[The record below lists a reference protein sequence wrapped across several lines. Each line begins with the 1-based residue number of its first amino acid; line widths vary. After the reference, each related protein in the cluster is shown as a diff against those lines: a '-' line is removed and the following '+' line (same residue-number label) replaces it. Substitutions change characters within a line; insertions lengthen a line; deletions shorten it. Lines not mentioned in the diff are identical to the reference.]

1 MKKFFTSESVAIG
14 HPDKIADQIADAIL
28 DEVLKQDPLAR
39 SAIEVTVSTGDVSI
53 FGELSTKAYVNV
65 RDVATDTIKKIGY
78 IEPKLGFTYDSVNVS
93 NKIVEQSAEISSA
106 VDQAEDDPDQIGAG
120 DQGIIY
126 GYANNET
133 SDYIPLALQLS
144 HKLMKQL
151 KTVRGAGDSNSYLR
165 PDGKGEVS
173 VEYGDDNRPKRIS
186 AVVLSAQ
193 HIEGIELEDLRA
205 RISEDIIA
213 PVLPTE
219 LVDENTKFFI
229 NPSGLWSLGGP
240 QADSGL
246 TGRKIIVDT
255 YGGAAHHGGG
265 AFSGK
270 DATKVDRSGA
280 YYARYVAKNLVAA
293 GLADKLEIQVGYA
306 IGVARPVSIDLDT
319 FGTEKVS
326 IDKIYSIVDQ
336 VFDFRPLSIINQLDL
351 RRPIYLQTAAFGH
364 FGRSDLDLPWEK
376 LDQVE
381 KIKALLAN

>member
-144 HKLMKQL
+144 
-151 KTVRGAGDSNSYLR
+151 
-165 PDGKGEVS
+165 
-173 VEYGDDNRPKRIS
+173 
-186 AVVLSAQ
+186 
-193 HIEGIELEDLRA
+193 
-205 RISEDIIA
+205 
-213 PVLPTE
+213 
-219 LVDENTKFFI
+219 
-229 NPSGLWSLGGP
+229 
-240 QADSGL
+240 
-246 TGRKIIVDT
+246 
-255 YGGAAHHGGG
+255 
-265 AFSGK
+265 
-270 DATKVDRSGA
+270 
-280 YYARYVAKNLVAA
+280 
-293 GLADKLEIQVGYA
+293 
-306 IGVARPVSIDLDT
+306 
-319 FGTEKVS
+319 
-326 IDKIYSIVDQ
+326 
-336 VFDFRPLSIINQLDL
+336 
-351 RRPIYLQTAAFGH
+351 
-364 FGRSDLDLPWEK
+364 
-376 LDQVE
+376 
-381 KIKALLAN
+381 